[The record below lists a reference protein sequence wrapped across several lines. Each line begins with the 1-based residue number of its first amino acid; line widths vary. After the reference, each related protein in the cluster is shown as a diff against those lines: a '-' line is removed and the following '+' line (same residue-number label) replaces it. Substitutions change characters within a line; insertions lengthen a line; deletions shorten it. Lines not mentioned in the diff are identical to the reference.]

1 MASVSTSY
9 LRRRSELLLPRLSAV
24 LVIEFIGVGELTGE
38 KVLRCF
44 GLICWDG
51 GLRLGCTV
59 VIGQVS
65 YLSLK
70 VIFEDVSSFAAGS
83 SRGMGLIFSGNGP
96 VSLLLLRAG
105 GWMAPLGLAGF
116 IGLLVVLTTSDLS
129 SSFFST
135 AWMADSRSS
144 ILIHHAAWDDG

>member
-1 MASVSTSY
+1 
-9 LRRRSELLLPRLSAV
+9 LLPCLSAA
-24 LVIEFIGVGELTGE
+24 LVVKLVGDGELAGD
-38 KVLRCF
+38 KALRYF

-51 GLRLGCTV
+51 GLRLGCATV
-59 VIGQVS
+59 VGQVS

-70 VIFEDVSSFAAGS
+70 VISKDVGS

-96 VSLLLLRAG
+96 VSLLLLRTG

-116 IGLLVVLTTSDLS
+116 IGLLVVLATSDLS